1 MLKHLLIQN
10 YALIEKLEI
19 DFEEG
24 MNIITGET
32 GAGKSIIID
41 ALSLILGE
49 RADTDAIRKDAD
61 KAIVEGTFDVSQ
73 NKNIKPILKE
83 NEIDFSDEVILRRE
97 VSIKG
102 TSRCFVNDTPVS
114 LSIMKSIGDLLVDLH
129 GQHEHQSLLRT
140 ETHIDLLDD
149 FAGISPLVEE
159 FKIAYNQLI
168 SEVSKYAELQNRKKL
183 INEKKDLFEYQLKE
197 IDAVNPTPD
206 EEAHLESEL
215 KILENSEKLNEE
227 TNQLYNILYD
237 GENSIIVKLNQS
249 LKHIE
254 QLLLI
259 DETFEVLKREAESAE
274 AIVKELAASVRDYK
288 SRVEFNPEKLE
299 DRRNRLGQISLLKKK
314 YGGSIETI
322 IQFKQKLE
330 AELQLAENFDAEINK
345 VKEAIENKR
354 KIASELAK
362 KLSVKRNE
370 AAKKVNTEI
379 VKVLAELGINNSKFE
394 TRVENRIVKSGNPEN
409 TYIKIGKD
417 FYETTPKGIDFVEFF
432 ISTNIGEDVKPLVKV
447 ASGGEIS
454 RIMLSLKTIL
464 AKSEKLPL
472 LIFDEIDI
480 GISGRI
486 AQAVGLSLKNLSK
499 FHQIIAITHLP
510 QIAGLADTHYVVEKI
525 EEGKRSTTKL
535 RKLTLEER
543 IYQIAKLMSGTDVTE
558 SSLNSAKEL
567 LNINQKHKDKK

>member
-1 MLKHLLIQN
+1 MLKHLHIQN

-19 DFEEG
+19 DFTHG

-49 RADTDAIRKDAD
+49 RADTDAIRRDAD

-73 NKNIKPILKE
+73 NKNIKPLLKE
-83 NEIDFSDEVILRRE
+83 NEIDFSDDVILRRE

-102 TSRCFVNDTPVS
+102 TSRCFINDSPVT
-114 LSIMKSIGDLLVDLH
+114 LSIMKNIGDLLVDLH

-149 FAGISPLVEE
+149 FAGLTTLAEE
-159 FKIAYNQLI
+159 FQTAHNQLTT
-168 SEVSKYAELQNRKKL
+168 EVSKLIELQNRKNI
-183 INEKKDLFEYQLKE
+183 INEKKDLFEFQLKE
-197 IDAVNPTPD
+197 IDAVNPTLN

-215 KILENSEKLNEE
+215 KILENSEKLNEL
-227 TNQLYNILYD
+227 TTQLYQILYD
-237 GENSIIVKLNQS
+237 GDNSVIDKLNQTH
-249 LKHIE
+249 KHIE
-254 QLLLI
+254 QLLII
-259 DETFEVLKREAESAE
+259 DETFEVLKKEAESAE
-274 AIVKELAASVRDYK
+274 AIVKELTASVRDYV
-288 SRVEFNPEKLE
+288 SRIEINPDKLE
-299 DRRNRLGQISLLKKK
+299 HHRNRLGQIALLKKK
-314 YGGSIETI
+314 YGGSIETLI
-322 IQFKQKLE
+322 EFKQKLE
-330 AELQLAENFDAEINK
+330 TELRLAENFDAEINK
-345 VKEAIENKR
+345 VKEVIESKR

-362 KLSVKRNE
+362 KLTAKRSE

-394 TRVENRIVKSGNPEN
+394 TRIDNRVAKPGNSENKLV
-409 TYIKIGKD
+409 KIGKD

-510 QIAGLADTHYVVEKI
+510 QIAGLADTHYVVEKV
-525 EEGKRSTTKL
+525 EDGKRSVTNL
-535 RKLTLEER
+535 RKLSLEER
-543 IYQIAKLMSGTDVTE
+543 IYQVAKLMSGTDVTE
-558 SSLNSAKEL
+558 STLKSAKEL
-567 LNINQKHKDKK
+567 MNIN

>member
-1 MLKHLLIQN
+1 MLKHIHIQN

-19 DFEEG
+19 DFAQG

-49 RADTDAIRKDAD
+49 RADTDAIRKDTD

-73 NKNIKPILKE
+73 NKNIKPLLKE

-102 TSRCFVNDTPVS
+102 TSRCFVNDSPVT
-114 LSIMKSIGDLLVDLH
+114 LSIMKNIGDLLVDLH

-149 FAGISPLVEE
+149 FAGLSSLVEE
-159 FKIAYNQLI
+159 FKAAHNQLTT
-168 SEVSKYAELQNRKKL
+168 EVSKLNELQNQKK
-183 INEKKDLFEYQLKE
+183 IITEKKDLFEFQLKE
-197 IDAVNPTPD
+197 IDAVNPTLN
-206 EEAHLESEL
+206 EELHLESEL

-227 TNQLYNILYD
+227 TNRLYNILYD
-237 GENSIIVKLNQS
+237 GDNSIIVKLNQS

-259 DETFEVLKREAESAE
+259 DETFEVLKKEAESAE
-274 AIVKELAASVRDYK
+274 AIVEELTASVRDYI
-288 SRVEFNPEKLE
+288 SQIEFNPEKLE
-299 DRRNRLGQISLLKKK
+299 DHRNRLGQISLLKKK
-314 YGGSIETI
+314 YGGSIDTLI
-322 IQFKQKLE
+322 NYKQKLE

-345 VKEAIENKR
+345 VKEAIESKR

-362 KLSVKRNE
+362 KLTAKRNE
-370 AAKKVNTEI
+370 AAKKVNSEI
-379 VKVLAELGINNSKFE
+379 VKVLAELGINNSQFE
-394 TRVENRIVKSGNPEN
+394 TRIDNRVVKSGNSEN
-409 TYIKIGKD
+409 AHIKIGKD

-432 ISTNIGEDVKPLVKV
+432 ISTNIGEEVKPLVKV

-486 AQAVGLSLKNLSK
+486 AQAVGLSLKNLST

-510 QIAGLADTHYVVEKI
+510 QIAGFADTHYLVEKV
-525 EEGKRSTTKL
+525 EDGKRSATRL
-535 RKLTLEER
+535 RILTLDER
-543 IYQIAKLMSGTDVTE
+543 IYQVAKLMSGTDVTE
-558 SSLNSAKEL
+558 STLKSAKEL
-567 LNINQKHKDKK
+567 MNIN

>member
-1 MLKHLLIQN
+1 MLKHLHIQN

-19 DFEEG
+19 DFEQG

-49 RADTDAIRKDAD
+49 RADTDAIRKGSD
-61 KAIVEGTFDVSQ
+61 KAIVEGIFDISQ

-83 NEIDFSDEVILRRE
+83 NEIDISDHVILRRE

-102 TSRCFVNDTPVS
+102 ISRCFVNDSPVP
-114 LSIMKSIGDLLVDLH
+114 LSIMKIIGDSLVDLH

-140 ETHIDLLDD
+140 DTHIDLLDD
-149 FAGISPLVEE
+149 FAGLSPLVEE
-159 FKIAYNQLI
+159 FKVAHNQLA
-168 SEVSKYAELQNRKKL
+168 SEVSKLTELQNRQNQ
-183 INEKKDLFEYQLKE
+183 IIEKKDLFEFQLKE

-206 EEAHLESEL
+206 EEAHLEAEL
-215 KILENSEKLNEE
+215 KILENSEKLTEE

-237 GENSIIVKLNQS
+237 GENSVIDKLNQS

-259 DETFEVLKREAESAE
+259 DETFRVLKKETESAE
-274 AIVKELAASVRDYK
+274 AILKELTASVRDYI
-288 SRVEFNPEKLE
+288 SNIEFNPEKLE
-299 DRRNRLGQISLLKKK
+299 HHRNRLGQIALLKKK
-314 YGGSIETI
+314 YGGSIESLI
-322 IQFKQKLE
+322 EFKQKLE

-345 VKEAIENKR
+345 VKHAIEEKR

-362 KLSVKRNE
+362 KLTTKRNE
-370 AAKKVNTEI
+370 AAKRVNSEI

-394 TRVENRIVKSGNPEN
+394 TRVDNRFVKQGNSENALV
-409 TYIKIGKD
+409 KIGKD

-486 AQAVGLSLKNLSK
+486 AQAVGMSLKNLSK
-499 FHQIIAITHLP
+499 LHQIIAITHLP
-510 QIAGLADTHYVVEKI
+510 QIAGLADTHYVVEKV
-525 EEGKRSTTKL
+525 EEGKRSATLL
-535 RKLTLEER
+535 RKLTVDER
-543 IYQIAKLMSGTDVTE
+543 IYQVAKLMSGTDVTE
-558 SSLNSAKEL
+558 STLKSAKEL
-567 LNINQKHKDKK
+567 INIK